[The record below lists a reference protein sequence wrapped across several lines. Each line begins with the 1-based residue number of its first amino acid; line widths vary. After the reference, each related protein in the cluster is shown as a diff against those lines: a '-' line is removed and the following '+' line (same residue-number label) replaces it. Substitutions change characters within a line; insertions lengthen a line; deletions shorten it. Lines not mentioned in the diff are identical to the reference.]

1 MNKILVDDWKPTKE
15 EEMYLI
21 PDNKLILIPFERIFN
36 HDFGSKTISSF
47 ILNKTIYSNKIHKI
61 CNYSNYFINFYDDE
75 KELIISY
82 LKIKTI
88 IDDKTKNIQPN
99 AFIKMIY
106 TYFFTPT
113 LLEKIKKMVD
123 DNYIVNLKKDDGQ
136 KYDEAMEFTNEHGKI
151 LFRVSVGI
159 NLLIPLLNHYLY
171 SINKSNEKILFKY
184 FVPLF
189 DALSEPGVDMINK
202 LNNYVLKKI
211 HVNFEGNKTAWE
223 QRNMLGEQ
231 SYLEH
236 VDFLFKKIIVSDV
249 LHKFVFNENII
260 SYLSVVI
267 NNNLRFHNRGE
278 YKHLPKKLSG
288 KKDME
293 GLSELDKFEMKFNKI
308 DESISILSECNKET
322 VIRKI
327 KEISAVTI
335 TDNEVDFYKNYY
347 NFDEFNCNLIRYYY
361 ARYFNGYRDLNMLT
375 REQFINLLIVLKRRL
390 QAQDYLFLP
399 QILSG
404 NIKNKINT
412 RTIQNKKFIQKVVT
426 SSLHQQLVNDKF
438 AYILDLKDNNLILN
452 IISTLLN
459 THFTY
464 VEYDDPSLLNETIDI
479 IPDILCEEVLRFLNQ
494 I

>member
-61 CNYSNYFINFYDDE
+61 CNYSNYFINFYDDD

-106 TYFFTPT
+106 TYFFTPS

-202 LNNYVLKKI
+202 LNNYVL
-211 HVNFEGNKTAWE
+211 
-223 QRNMLGEQ
+223 
-231 SYLEH
+231 
-236 VDFLFKKIIVSDV
+236 
-249 LHKFVFNENII
+249 
-260 SYLSVVI
+260 
-267 NNNLRFHNRGE
+267 
-278 YKHLPKKLSG
+278 
-288 KKDME
+288 
-293 GLSELDKFEMKFNKI
+293 
-308 DESISILSECNKET
+308 
-322 VIRKI
+322 
-327 KEISAVTI
+327 
-335 TDNEVDFYKNYY
+335 
-347 NFDEFNCNLIRYYY
+347 
-361 ARYFNGYRDLNMLT
+361 
-375 REQFINLLIVLKRRL
+375 
-390 QAQDYLFLP
+390 
-399 QILSG
+399 
-404 NIKNKINT
+404 
-412 RTIQNKKFIQKVVT
+412 
-426 SSLHQQLVNDKF
+426 
-438 AYILDLKDNNLILN
+438 
-452 IISTLLN
+452 
-459 THFTY
+459 
-464 VEYDDPSLLNETIDI
+464 
-479 IPDILCEEVLRFLNQ
+479 
-494 I
+494 

>member
-1 MNKILVDDWKPTKE
+1 MNKVLVDDWKPTKE

-21 PDNKLILIPFERIFN
+21 PDNKLVLIPFERIFN

-47 ILNKTIYSNKIHKI
+47 IITKTIYSNKIDKI
-61 CNYSNYFINFYDDE
+61 CNYCNYFINFYDDD
-75 KELIISY
+75 KELILSY
-82 LKIKTI
+82 LKLKTI
-88 IDDKTKNIQPN
+88 IDDKTKNIKPN

-113 LLEKIKKMVD
+113 ILEKIKKMVD
-123 DNYIVNLKKDDGQ
+123 DNYIVNLKKDDDK

-151 LFRVSVGI
+151 LFRVSLGI
-159 NLLIPLLNHYLY
+159 NLLVPLLNHYLY
-171 SINKSNEKILFKY
+171 VTNNNEKILFNY

-189 DALSEPGVDMINK
+189 DALSDPGVDLINK
-202 LNNYVLKKI
+202 LSNYVLKKI

-223 QRNMLGEQ
+223 QRNMLGQ
-231 SYLEH
+231 QNYLEH
-236 VDFLFKKIIVSDV
+236 ADFLFKKIIVTDV
-249 LHKFVFNENII
+249 LHKFIFNQNII
-260 SYLSVVI
+260 SLLTAVI
-267 NNNLRFHNRGE
+267 NNNLKFHNRGE
-278 YKHLPKKLSG
+278 YKFLPKKLND

-327 KEISAVTI
+327 KEISAVDI
-335 TDNEVDFYKNYY
+335 TNDEVDFYKMNYH
-347 NFDEFNCNLIRYYY
+347 FDEFNANLIRYYY

-375 REQFINLLIVLKRRL
+375 REQFINLLIILKRRL

-426 SSLHQQLVNDKF
+426 SSLYQELVDNKF

-452 IISTLLN
+452 IISTILN

-464 VEYDDPSLLNETIDI
+464 VEYDDPNLLGETIDI
-479 IPDILCEEVLRFLNQ
+479 VPDVLCEEVLRFLNQ